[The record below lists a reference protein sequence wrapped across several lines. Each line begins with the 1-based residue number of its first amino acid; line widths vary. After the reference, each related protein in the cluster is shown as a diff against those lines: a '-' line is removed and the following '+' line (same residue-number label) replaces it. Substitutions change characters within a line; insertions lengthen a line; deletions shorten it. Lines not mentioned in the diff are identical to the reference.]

1 MKSAPIQLI
10 SLFFTD
16 IRITAL
22 PNHVPAD
29 LNRYDLD
36 VKTEVMMVSKD
47 KPRHR
52 SVVLTIKIKPDDG
65 AALAYVGEVSLFGT
79 FAVVDSWPEDRIE
92 QLVYVNGSGMLY
104 AAAREMI
111 CAITA
116 RGPWPMFTIHSW
128 SFGQM
133 FKELEDA
140 RKKEAESAK
149 QPPLEL
155 TASAPV

>member
-16 IRITAL
+16 IRISAL
-22 PNHVPAD
+22 PKHNAAD
-29 LNRYDLD
+29 FNRYDLD
-36 VKTEVMMVSKD
+36 VKTEVLAMSPD
-47 KPRHR
+47 KPKAR
-52 SVVLTIKIKPDDG
+52 SVLLSIKIKPDDG
-65 AALAYVGEVSLFGT
+65 AALAYIGEISLFGS
-79 FAVVDSWPEDRIE
+79 FAVAETWDENRIE

-116 RGPWPMFTIHSW
+116 RGPWPMLTIPSW

-133 FKELEDA
+133 FKELEEA
-140 RKKEAESAK
+140 KKKEAESAK
-149 QPPLEL
+149 QAPLGL
-155 TASAPV
+155 TSSTLV